1 MRLRLFRAS
10 AACLIGLLTIGIAP
24 IGAGQQAQSSKPGT
38 TAIKAARMI
47 EVKTGTVVPNV
58 TVVIEGD
65 RIVSARTNGP
75 VPAGA
80 RVIDLGNATLLPG
93 LIDCHTHL
101 LTNLV
106 PVIDEDANGLLT
118 IARLGTVRRSLLG
131 AAMARQ
137 DLEAGITTVRDLG
150 NSGLN
155 GDVALRDAINKGW
168 VPGPRV
174 FASTRALSAIGG
186 QFRGFAHEAQPLI
199 ANEYAQI
206 TGADEARRAVRQA
219 FYDGADLI
227 KVIVNTDA
235 QVLTVEEMKVIVEE
249 AHRVKKKVA
258 AHAIGGLATRV
269 AVDAGVDSIE
279 HAYTVPNDVLKDM
292 AAKHIFL
299 VPTDGTVDVYVEL
312 VVKPQAK
319 SPEEVEEGRKQFTE
333 FAKQNHDR
341 LSRAIKMGVPIAAGS
356 DMYYALDGKT
366 RGEASL
372 TMLHAYVEA
381 GMRPVDIIKAATV
394 NAAEL
399 LGQAASL
406 GAIEPKM
413 FADIIAVDEDPL
425 TDIRALDHV
434 VFVMKGGAVV
444 KSAR

>member
-1 MRLRLFRAS
+1 
-10 AACLIGLLTIGIAP
+10 
-24 IGAGQQAQSSKPGT
+24 
-38 TAIKAARMI
+38 
-47 EVKTGTVVPNV
+47 VNNV

-65 RIVSARTNGP
+65 RIVSAGTNGA
-75 VPAGA
+75 VPTGA

-93 LIDCHTHL
+93 LIDSHTHL
-101 LTNLV
+101 LTNLE
-106 PVIDEDANGLLT
+106 PVMEESANGLLT
-118 IARLGTVRRSLLG
+118 IARLGTARRSLLG

-174 FASTRALSAIGG
+174 FASTRALSAVGG
-186 QFRGFAHEAQPLI
+186 QFEGIAHEAQSLI
-199 ANEYAQI
+199 ANEYAEI
-206 TGADEARRAVRQA
+206 SGTDEARRAVRQA

-227 KVIVNTDA
+227 KVIVNTGA

-279 HAYTVPNDVLKDM
+279 HAYTIPDDVLKDM

-319 SPEEVEEGRKQFTE
+319 SPQEVEEGRKQFTE
-333 FAKQNHDR
+333 FARRNHDR
-341 LSRAIKMGVPIAAGS
+341 LSRAIQLGVPIAAGS
-356 DMYYALDGKT
+356 DMYYALAGKT

-372 TMLHAYVEA
+372 TMLRAYAEA
-381 GMRPVDIIKAATV
+381 GMRPADIIKAATV

-399 LGQAASL
+399 LGQSTSL

-413 FADIIAVDEDPL
+413 LADIIAVRGDPL
-425 TDIRALDHV
+425 KDITALEHV
-434 VFVMKGGAVV
+434 VFVMKGGEVF
-444 KSAR
+444 KSAQ